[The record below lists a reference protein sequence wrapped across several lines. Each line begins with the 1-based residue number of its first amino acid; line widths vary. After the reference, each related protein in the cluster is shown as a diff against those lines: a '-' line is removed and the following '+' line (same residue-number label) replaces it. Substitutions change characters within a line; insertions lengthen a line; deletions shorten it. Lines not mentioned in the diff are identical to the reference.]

1 MKKALIST
9 LAVMLA
15 TAAITQDTARYKSA
29 LVPGTQWYEMNLF
42 QTQNLRIIAA
52 SARLIIDST
61 TIIVDSTMYHVVDYR
76 PYSGSCIFFPVAC
89 LRESEDQSKVYGR
102 YYYSYNDVGMDD
114 YSRLSDETLLMN
126 LDLDVGDTFDLID
139 QEYLRV
145 RPYHPPIKAVVDSV
159 YFQDGL
165 KHIRFASFHS
175 RDQELWESS
184 FELDGSEDILNKFT
198 KHVAFEFIESIG
210 CTWGYSYYAEESSTP
225 PQRVM
230 SRLLCLYRNGEL
242 IYTPYEDDNHPRC
255 LICMGTSAIDT
266 IDMTQPIIASPN
278 PVLDYLTLSQMPYG
292 EKTIIIQDATG
303 REWMKLY
310 NFGQSAQINLSHLPR
325 QIYFLSVLH
334 ESGVFTQKIIKQ

>member
-1 MKKALIST
+1 MKKTFITT

-89 LRESEDQSKVYGR
+89 LRESEDHSKVFGR
-102 YYYSYNDVGMDD
+102 FYESHGDAGMDD

-230 SRLLCLYRNGEL
+230 S
-242 IYTPYEDDNHPRC
+242 
-255 LICMGTSAIDT
+255 
-266 IDMTQPIIASPN
+266 
-278 PVLDYLTLSQMPYG
+278 
-292 EKTIIIQDATG
+292 
-303 REWMKLY
+303 
-310 NFGQSAQINLSHLPR
+310 
-325 QIYFLSVLH
+325 
-334 ESGVFTQKIIKQ
+334 

>member
-1 MKKALIST
+1 MKKALIT
-9 LAVMLA
+9 TVAVLLA

-42 QTQNLRIIAA
+42 QTHNLRISAA
-52 SARLIIDST
+52 SARLTIDST
-61 TIIVDSTMYHVVDYR
+61 TIIVDSTLYHVVDYR
-76 PYSGSCIFFPVAC
+76 PYSIENCNYFPVAC

-114 YSRLSDETLLMN
+114 YSRLSDETLLVN
-126 LDLDVGDTFDLID
+126 LDLDVGDTFELID

-145 RPYHPPIKAVVDSV
+145 RPFHPPIKSVVDSV

-230 SRLLCLYRNGEL
+230 SRLLCLYRNEEL
-242 IYTPYEDDNHPRC
+242 IYTPYENDHHPSC
-255 LICMGTSAIDT
+255 FICRGVAIDT
-266 IDMTQPIIASPN
+266 IDTPQPIIASPN
-278 PVLDYLTLSQMPYG
+278 PVLDYLTLSNMPYG
-292 EKTIIIQDATG
+292 EKTIILQDNNGYTWIKTKHS
-303 REWMKLY
+303 EE
-310 NFGQSAQINLSHLPR
+310 SITIDISSLPS
-325 QIYFLSVLH
+325 QLYFLSIVN
-334 ESGVFTQKIIKQ
+334 EKNIITNKVIKL